1 MALRHKTKS
10 YNQALV
16 DTIKFVVSNPV
27 FKISIVPIILLSVAA
42 AKFGVYVLIVI
53 GDIERYLCNDIKKD
67 SSFNLMIRYM
77 TTPLY
82 HYALIFVNQCIVS
95 FYIQTIIKESFVVFT
110 REYILVNYDKFHSL
124 GSGQIHSLIERRMTA
139 ISEFLKVLIL
149 CVFHDLCYIC
159 MAFYEM
165 YVRVDEKAFYA
176 NIGLFTFYL
185 ISIHYIIKMRSA
197 FRLKYNDS
205 YNKVSNKSYGILVNY
220 DVIKSYNNEEYELKK
235 LDEALN
241 EVESRGIVFDTL
253 TSFSEFVQ
261 KNSLVVP
268 NGLILFLGLRGI
280 FFTKLTNKDGFILY
294 NKLFLTV
301 KTKIGEIS
309 TDLLKVTQYL
319 TDISDSRIVEEKLDN
334 DLKGLDIDKFNKN
347 IVFSNVSFGIQNT
360 IIASNIN
367 LTINKGDKI
376 AIIGKNGSGKSTFL
390 NVLLRMRN
398 YEGSIKIDDQEMRS
412 ISKVSQRDLISYI
425 PQNPSISEG
434 TVLEN
439 LVYGNSDISNDK
451 VIEYCTKYGTHEIFS
466 NLQDGYETKAGE
478 MGKYLSGGQKQ
489 RISFMRGVIKNGD
502 IFILDEPTSNLDT
515 KSEGELIEYFFTS
528 LKYKTSIMI
537 LHNPK
542 YLQKFNRIFGFHNGN
557 INVYNKYEDYLR
569 DSNLY

>member
-1 MALRHKTKS
+1 MTLGYKTKS
-10 YNQALV
+10 YNKALV

-27 FKISIVPIILLSVAA
+27 FKVCIVPIILLSVAA

-67 SSFNLMIRYM
+67 TSFNLMIRYM
-77 TTPLY
+77 LTPLY
-82 HYALIFVNQCIVS
+82 HYALIFINQCIVS

-110 REYILVNYDKFHSL
+110 REYILVNYDKYHSL

-149 CVFHDLCYIC
+149 RVFHDLCYIC

-165 YVRVDEKAFYA
+165 YVSVDERAFYA
-176 NIGLFTFYL
+176 NIGLFIFYL
-185 ISIHYIIKMRSA
+185 LSIHVIIKMRSN

-205 YNKVSNKSYGILVNY
+205 YNRVSNKSYGILVNY
-220 DVIKSYNNEEYELKK
+220 DVIKSYNNEEYEIKK
-235 LDEALN
+235 LNRELN
-241 EVESRGIVFDTL
+241 EVENRGIVFDTL
-253 TSFSEFVQ
+253 TALAEFVQ

-280 FFTKLTNKDGFILY
+280 FFTKMSNKDGFILY

-319 TDISDSRIVEEKLDN
+319 TDISDSRIVEENPDN
-334 DLKGLDIDKFNKN
+334 DLQGIDIDKFNKK
-347 IVFSNVSFGIQNT
+347 IVFNNVSLNIQET
-360 IIASNIN
+360 VIASDIN
-367 LTINKGDKI
+367 LIINKGDKI

-398 YEGSIKIDDQEMRS
+398 YEGSIKIDDQEMNS
-412 ISKVSQRDLISYI
+412 ISKISQRNLISYI
-425 PQNPSISEG
+425 PQNSSISEG

-439 LVYGNSDISNDK
+439 LVYGNADISNDK
-451 VIEYCTKYGTHEIFS
+451 IIEYCTKYGTHEIFF
-466 NLQDGYETKAGE
+466 NLKDGYETEAGE

-502 IFILDEPTSNLDT
+502 IFILDEPSSNLDS
-515 KSEGELIEYFFTS
+515 KSESELIEYLFTS

-542 YLQKFNRIFGFHNGN
+542 YLVKFDKIFGFHNGT

-569 DSNLY
+569 DSHLY